1 MVDALIHSRQFLHRL
16 ASPRQRAGRFVGD
29 IELNEH
35 QHERNLGKEIEPM
48 FETPLTV
55 VGHIV
60 NDLQRRKVGDQEVI
74 KFRVASNSRR
84 RTGDGSWEPG
94 NSLFI
99 TVNCWG
105 KLVTGVGAALGK
117 GAPVIVVGHVYTSEY
132 EDRDGNRRSSLEMR
146 ATSVGPDLS
155 RVIVRIEKPGY
166 TGPDADPGAAAV
178 AAAGGAT
185 DEDPSAN
192 DDQVQ
197 SGDAADGPSPL
208 PLSA

>member
-1 MVDALIHSRQFLHRL
+1 
-16 ASPRQRAGRFVGD
+16 
-29 IELNEH
+29 
-35 QHERNLGKEIEPM
+35 M

-60 NDLQRRKVGDQEVI
+60 NDLQRRTVGDQEVI

-84 RTGDGSWEPG
+84 RTADGSWEPG
-94 NSLFI
+94 NSLFV

-155 RVIVRIEKPGY
+155 RALVRIEKLGY
-166 TGPDADPGAAAV
+166 TRPEVGQDADRARATANANSVHEAPVVGVTPPRPGA
-178 AAAGGAT
+178 T
-185 DEDPSAN
+185 WSELTR
-192 DDQVQ
+192 
-197 SGDAADGPSPL
+197 PL
-208 PLSA
+208 PVAPRYRCRPSTAFPASGHHHPLTGSVGQPP

>member
-1 MVDALIHSRQFLHRL
+1 
-16 ASPRQRAGRFVGD
+16 
-29 IELNEH
+29 
-35 QHERNLGKEIEPM
+35 M

-60 NDLQRRKVGDQEVI
+60 NNPDRRQVGTQEVI

-84 RTGDGSWEPG
+84 RTADGGWEPG

-99 TVNCWG
+99 NVNCWG

-146 ATSVGPDLS
+146 ATSVGPDVS
-155 RVIVRIEKPGY
+155 RAIVRIEKPGY
-166 TGPDADPGAAAV
+166 TGPTAADAPQATEPEVDAAV
-178 AAAGGAT
+178 AEEVAGEAASAGGA
-185 DEDPSAN
+185 
-192 DDQVQ
+192 
-197 SGDAADGPSPL
+197 L

>member
-1 MVDALIHSRQFLHRL
+1 
-16 ASPRQRAGRFVGD
+16 
-29 IELNEH
+29 
-35 QHERNLGKEIEPM
+35 M

-60 NDLQRRKVGDQEVI
+60 NDPQRRKVGDQEVI

-117 GAPVIVVGHVYTSEY
+117 GAPVIAVGHVYTSEY

-155 RVIVRIEKPGY
+155 RAIVRIEKPGY
-166 TGPDADPGAAAV
+166 TGPDTDHGAAAV
-178 AAAGGAT
+178 AGAGGTAE
-185 DEDPSAN
+185 EDSSAN
-192 DDQVQ
+192 DEQTP
-197 SGDAADGPSPL
+197 SGETDGPGPL

>member
-1 MVDALIHSRQFLHRL
+1 
-16 ASPRQRAGRFVGD
+16 
-29 IELNEH
+29 
-35 QHERNLGKEIEPM
+35 M
-48 FETPLTV
+48 FETSLTV

-60 NDLQRRKVGDQEVI
+60 NDPQRRKFGDQELI

-84 RTGDGSWEPG
+84 RTADGNWEPG

-105 KLVTGVGAALGK
+105 RLVGGVGAALGK

-146 ATSVGPDLS
+146 ATAVGPDLS
-155 RVIVRIEKPGY
+155 RVFVRIEKPGY
-166 TGPDADPGAAAV
+166 TGPGMDQISTAAA
-178 AAAGGAT
+178 AATAT
-185 DEDPSAN
+185 DEVADG
-192 DDQVQ
+192 DDSIQ
-197 SGDAADGPSPL
+197 SGDAAADTGPL